1 MPFCTGSN
9 PRELSSISSIPLT
22 LDVNIGLVVDD
33 VLDPSTLLEKW
44 AQLTRCSPVMGGL
57 LQSKTNTRKFIRG
70 SLVDFDS
77 RTLNDTL
84 DSILPFSWH
93 GQSRP
98 SILHENISDIDDK
111 FLFHA
116 TSDPKPVCFLRAT
129 ILNDATLLCF
139 SFVHS
144 LFDGQSC
151 FDIIHFFCD
160 LLSDKPIPKL
170 TLSPDMT
177 GIRMSELI
185 RDANITEEEPRLP
198 RENVFITSRL
208 SQLKLYAKA
217 LVETTVALLTKSEKL
232 TQKLIHLPGPWV
244 DEVRASAQKELDMD
258 LDDEYP
264 GVELTRNDIIAA
276 LYLKMVYSS
285 KRKKP
290 SNDPV
295 DFYGPLN
302 YRSLLERPEDGTYY
316 THNGII
322 TLRCPFSEHE
332 IQDASISQIAEK
344 IRLTT
349 TQYKRSAVVKSE
361 LRANEN
367 RVLAPA
373 IMPIRGSIQRSV
385 PYITPWT
392 TFQYADLDFSG
403 ASTRKAGRKASVI
416 FVNPHLRLFNGQ
428 EQPTF
433 SLTTLKDRSG
443 GYWLRG
449 SNTASGWEA
458 FERGT
463 SLETSF

>member
-1 MPFCTGSN
+1 MPFCASSN
-9 PRELSSISSIPLT
+9 PRGLCSSSSVPLT

-33 VLDPSTLLEKW
+33 VLDPAVLLEKW
-44 AQLTRCSPVMGGL
+44 TQLIRSSPVMGGL
-57 LQSKTNTRKFIRG
+57 LESKTETRRLIRG

-77 RTLNDTL
+77 RILNDTL
-84 DSILPFSWH
+84 NSILPFSWH

-98 SILHENISDIDDK
+98 STLHENVSDIDDK
-111 FLFHA
+111 FLFNP
-116 TSDPKPVCFLRAT
+116 TYNPKPVCLLRAT
-129 ILNDATLLCF
+129 ILNDATILCF

-170 TLSPDMT
+170 ALSPDMT

-185 RDANITEEEPRLP
+185 RETTISDEEPRMP
-198 RENVFITSRL
+198 REDVFITSRL
-208 SQLKLYAKA
+208 GQLKLYAKA
-217 LVETTVALLTKSEKL
+217 LVETTVELFTRSEKL
-232 TQKLIHLPGPWV
+232 TQRLIHLPGAWV

-258 LDDEYP
+258 DEYP
-264 GVELTRNDIIAA
+264 GVRLTRNDIIAA

-285 KRKKP
+285 TKP
-290 SNDPV
+290 SNNPV

-302 YRSLLERPEDGTYY
+302 YRSLLGLSDETHY
-316 THNGII
+316 THNSII
-322 TLRCPFSEHE
+322 TLRCPFSERE
-332 IQDASISQIAEK
+332 IQDASIAQIAEK
-344 IRLTT
+344 IRLATM
-349 TQYKRSAVVKSE
+349 QYKHPAVVKNE
-361 LRANEN
+361 LRANED

-373 IMPIRGSIQRSV
+373 IVKVRGSIQRSV

-403 ASTRKAGRKASVI
+403 ASARKTGRNASVV
-416 FVNPHLRLFNGQ
+416 FVNPQFRLLNGQ
-428 EQPTF
+428 EQPTLF
-433 SLTTLKDRSG
+433 LTTLKDCSG

-458 FERGT
+458 FET
-463 SLETSF
+463 LF